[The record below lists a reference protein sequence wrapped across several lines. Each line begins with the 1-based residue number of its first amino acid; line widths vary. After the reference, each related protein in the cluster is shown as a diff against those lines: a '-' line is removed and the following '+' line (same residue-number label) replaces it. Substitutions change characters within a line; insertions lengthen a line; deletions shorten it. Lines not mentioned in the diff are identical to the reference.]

1 MIKVNSKYVLE
12 TTNKYYTTLTE
23 RKEFDYL
30 LLLIQSHY
38 FKTKHLEH

>member
-23 RKEFDYL
+23 RKE
-30 LLLIQSHY
+30 LIIY
-38 FKTKHLEH
+38 YY